1 MLIPQTSIFSELPL
15 IRIDSMMRGLLSWL
29 QNDQQF
35 PAESQKILHGWS
47 EETSGDYLTSRGMW
61 HDQRFMGWQ
70 TCNSLA
76 KWCPAGLKYPTCS
89 VHDFMSAWSL
99 SYAAVASLIYHTF
112 VGQKYKCKMCQGK
125 GTFKTVIGFNNIKSS
140 TVDNE
145 LTIFRQWSI
154 LSLTGQWQF
163 SCNTMAIGAP
173 LGNRHWPVN
182 DNL

>member
-1 MLIPQTSIFSELPL
+1 MLACSAQTPNFNLFGAPSDKNWLNDERVIKLTSEWSTIP
-15 IRIDSMMRGLLSWL
+15 SWG
-29 QNDQQF
+29 
-35 PAESQKILHGWS
+35 SKILHGWS
-47 EETSGDYLTSRGMW
+47 EKTSGDYLTSRGMW

-145 LTIFRQWSI
+145 
-154 LSLTGQWQF
+154 
-163 SCNTMAIGAP
+163 
-173 LGNRHWPVN
+173 
-182 DNL
+182 